1 MLTSSKADNIHL
13 RHLHLC
19 PHRTDSYKLFLKF
32 YFHST
37 VSFIKTG
44 RFWKLYVLL
53 RTGDQEEGMQF
64 VPFFMFIAWNV
75 LFINFTF
82 GKGESQ
88 TANRFLSFDS
98 LMSATLFYICPLFS
112 FADKK

>member
-19 PHRTDSYKLFLKF
+19 PQLQAFFKI

-37 VSFIKTG
+37 VTFIKTG

-53 RTGDQEEGMQF
+53 RTGDQEEGMQL

-88 TANRFLSFDS
+88 TANRFLSFNS
-98 LMSATLFYICPLFS
+98 LMSATLFCISPLFS

>member
-32 YFHST
+32 I
-37 VSFIKTG
+37 FIV
-44 RFWKLYVLL
+44 RL

-98 LMSATLFYICPLFS
+98 LMSATLFYISPLFS